1 MGSFKKVPDTSH
13 LRRDYFKRA
22 IVYLESGEDL
32 LIIKDRWF
40 HNEGEYLEFK
50 SADEGEGGGASRVV
64 NMVDED
70 RASGFVAFGLVDRD
84 ALQARQKWEVW
95 WEQNDALFSTLRPLG
110 EHIRVLR
117 RWEIENYLLDPEI
130 VEEERANLEG
140 RAVTRSNPV
149 EKLAK
154 DILMPAKFL
163 ASAAIV
169 LHEQGTKLG
178 DDLNKVEPTE
188 ELMKK
193 VSEKIG
199 DKTIRFEETLK
210 RIEIFGEGHPETS
223 SEYWERISRV
233 LDGKRILKRL
243 GLAQSSLDKPRDYR
257 LSLASK
263 IRQSGK
269 IDFEFNGYIEEFK
282 TAAREAI

>member
-1 MGSFKKVPDTSH
+1 MGSFKKIQDTSH
-13 LRRDYFKRA
+13 LRRGYFKRA

-50 SADEGEGGGASRVV
+50 SADEGDGGGASRVV
-64 NMVDED
+64 NMVNGD
-70 RASGFVAFGLVDRD
+70 RASGFIAFGLVDRD
-84 ALQARQKWEVW
+84 ALQAKQKWNEW
-95 WEQNDALFSTLRPLG
+95 WERDDMLFSTMRPLG

-140 RAVTRSNPV
+140 RAVARLNAV

-154 DILMPAKFL
+154 DVLMPAKLL

-169 LHEQGTKLG
+169 LHEQGAKLG
-178 DDLNKVEPTE
+178 DDLNRIEPTE
-188 ELMKK
+188 ELVKK

-199 DKTIRFEETLK
+199 DKTTQFKETLK
-210 RIEIFGEGHPETS
+210 RIEFFGEGHPETS
-223 SEYWERISRV
+223 NEYWERISRV

-243 GLAQSSLDKPRDYR
+243 GLAQSSLDKPKDYR

-269 IDFEFNGYIEEFK
+269 IDFEFNTYIKEFK
-282 TAAREAI
+282 NAAREAV